1 MITIDKTSCASSIP
15 YQSHLLY
22 FHPYRF
28 PYGSL
33 SITNINKSNQH
44 EQHELIRQA
53 RYNDY
58 WMKNCEVLQLE
69 LPEPLLPMAERVPS
83 LPAAALADTEEKVPR
98 WATTCQ
104 IHEDSMRIP

>member
-1 MITIDKTSCASSIP
+1 M
-15 YQSHLLY
+15 
-22 FHPYRF
+22 
-28 PYGSL
+28 
-33 SITNINKSNQH
+33 
-44 EQHELIRQA
+44 

-98 WATTCQ
+98 GHVERKQNTWR
-104 IHEDSMRIP
+104 EDPMAFLLTSFPVLLVKWD